1 MPRLPFRIA
10 GLLALGL
17 ALLSPVGALAQTSME
32 GGARAAA
39 LGGAA
44 TALEGHAW
52 GEANPATWATLPGRA
67 VSFFATQP
75 FGLDALRLGAAQYV
89 EPTSVGAFA
98 VDVRAFGFDAYR
110 ETRGAL
116 GYARSFAFDSVR
128 TLAVGARL
136 AYEQL
141 AIEGFG
147 SAGAATLSVG
157 WLARVLPDVLVGFHA
172 ANLNGAAWAG
182 REALPRTFALGLAYR
197 PAPAL
202 QLLLDAY
209 KDIDF
214 PVSVRGGLEAL
225 PVAALALR
233 AGVATEPVRFTAG
246 AGVRLGRIAADVA
259 AERHEALG
267 WTPGVSFGLR
277 W

>member
-1 MPRLPFRIA
+1 MSRPPVWSA
-10 GLLALGL
+10 ALLALGL
-17 ALLSPVGALAQTSME
+17 CALPAAAPLAQTSME

-44 TALEGHAW
+44 TALEGDAW

-67 VSFFATQP
+67 VSFFATEA

-89 EPTSVGAFA
+89 EPTSLGAFA
-98 VDVRAFGFDAYR
+98 VGVRTFGFEAYR

-116 GYARSFAFDSVR
+116 GYARGFAFDSVR
-128 TLAVGARL
+128 TLAVGVSAR
-136 AYEQL
+136 YEQL

-147 SAGAATLSVG
+147 STGAVALSVG

-172 ANLNGAAWAG
+172 TNLNRAELAG
-182 REALPRTFALGLAYR
+182 REALPRTFALGAAYR
-197 PAPAL
+197 PVPAL
-202 QLLLDAY
+202 QVLLDAY

-214 PVSVRGGLEAL
+214 PVSIRGGLEVL
-225 PVAALALR
+225 PVPALALR
-233 AGVATEPVRFTAG
+233 VGITTQPARFTAG

-267 WTPGVSFGLR
+267 WTPGVSFGLM